1 MVPLLKNKFF
11 SDYFEKKGEKTLA
24 NYKNVEK
31 MKLRITV
38 HCGSL
43 EITALYKNNFKLV
56 NAFNPKSDVQTMTI
70 DVSQD

>member
-11 SDYFEKKGEKTLA
+11 SDYFENKGEKTLA

-31 MKLRITV
+31 MKLQITV
-38 HCGSL
+38 HSGSL
-43 EITALYKNNFKLV
+43 EITALYKNSFKLV
-56 NAFNPKSDVQTMTI
+56 NVFNPKSDVQTMTI